1 MNSENAPVLRPK
13 PAASGT
19 SRIDIVSQ
27 RPGGPR
33 RTSAAACVE
42 PALVDGIRAS
52 ASRGGQSISSFIR
65 EAVAEKVKAEHAAAG
80 EPWPPAQAESTEE
93 PALAASEA

>member
-42 PALVDGIRAS
+42 PALVDGIRRS
-52 ASRGGQSISSFIR
+52 ASRSGLSISAFIR
-65 EAVAEKVKAEHAAAG
+65 EAVEAHVRAEHEAAF
-80 EPWPPAQAESTEE
+80 ELWPPAPAESTEE